1 MKSLRQTL
9 SFHLALGLFVSLM
22 VQGALGFWALHWTAE
37 GQVHTRLEHD
47 AETLLMALQIS
58 EEGIPWLDNQ
68 RLNPV
73 FNRPFS
79 GHYYRIEVAGLTF
92 YSRSLWQE
100 SLNVAATAQGPQ
112 LYKQSGP
119 HQQQLLVLS
128 QRFMR
133 RKQPIVITVAEDL
146 SALNQRIA
154 QLSLIYGGVALLLAG
169 LLLAA
174 QMLSLHR
181 ALRPLRQLMG
191 ELQAL
196 GRGERQHLGETVPSE
211 IRPLVQAFNQ
221 LIATLQQR
229 HERTRNTMGNLA
241 HAFKKP
247 LTLMH
252 QQLASWP
259 PAQRQ
264 PLEHQLQRL
273 QQLMEHELSRARV
286 SGPASGLTPFDLVAE
301 LPALVQ
307 VLQRMHGTRVI
318 HCDWHLPEGF
328 LLPMERQ
335 DALELLGNLLDNAFK
350 WAQSRVRVRVDAE
363 RRLHIEDDGPGCEP
377 AELQLLAQRGVRL
390 DEQIPGHGF
399 GLAIAREIMRS
410 YQGDLLLGRSAEL
423 GGMSVALA
431 FPDRASL

>member
-9 SFHLALGLFVSLM
+9 SLHLALGLLLSLM
-22 VQGALGFWALHWTAE
+22 VQVALGFWALHWTAE
-37 GQVHTRLEHD
+37 GQVHNRLEHD

-58 EEGIPWLDNQ
+58 TEGIPWLDNE

-79 GHYYRIEVAGLTF
+79 GHYYRMEVAGLTF

-100 SLNVAATAQGPQ
+100 SLKVAPTQAGEQ

-128 QRFMR
+128 QRFIR
-133 RKQPIVITVAEDL
+133 HKQPIVITVAEDL

-154 QLSLIYGGVALLLAG
+154 QLSVIYGAVALLLAS

-174 QMLSLHR
+174 QMLSLHL
-181 ALRPLRQLMG
+181 ALQPLRQLMG

-196 GRGERQHLGETVPSE
+196 ARGERKHLGEAVPTE
-211 IRPLVQAFNQ
+211 IRPLVQTFNQ
-221 LIATLQQR
+221 LIGTLQQR

-247 LTLMH
+247 LTLMR
-252 QQLASWP
+252 QQLSALPSD
-259 PAQRQ
+259 QRQ
-264 PLEHQLQRL
+264 PLEQQLQRL

-286 SGPASGLTPFDLVAE
+286 SGPVSGVSPFNLTLE

-307 VLQRMHGTRVI
+307 LLQRMHGSRVI
-318 HCDWHLPEGF
+318 HCDWHVPEGF
-328 LLPMERQ
+328 WLPLERQ

-350 WAQSRVRVRVDAE
+350 WARSRVCVGVDSQQ
-363 RRLHIEDDGPGCEP
+363 RLLIEDDGPGCEP
-377 AELQLLAQRGVRL
+377 HELQGLAQRGVRL
-390 DEQIPGHGF
+390 DENTPGHGL
-399 GLAIAREIMRS
+399 GLAISREIMTS
-410 YQGDLLLGRSAEL
+410 YQGDLVLGRSAEL
-423 GGMSVALA
+423 GGMSVALS
-431 FPDRASL
+431 FSDRASL